1 MKIQFRQEFETTCN
15 PVTRLHHVM
24 SLLVTHFTQL
34 FKKEKMSKNVDILL
48 VVIAFGTTNIT

>member
-1 MKIQFRQEFETTCN
+1 MKIQFRQEFETTRN
-15 PVTRLHHVM
+15 HVTRLHQDM
-24 SLLVTHFTQL
+24 SLLVKHFTQL